1 MGWLQNL
8 FGKSSNTPEKVL
20 SPEES
25 LDLVIKEMEQSVMKS
40 ANALQTAMTSQNEIG
55 EKLAAY
61 QQKSDRL
68 YKDAAQAMK
77 EKKETIAKGLLAD
90 KANND
95 NFVAQYEDLYKQM
108 SANVRKLELQLNKM
122 QMQAEEIRSKKAILG
137 AQLANA
143 NTQKEM
149 AQRLEDLNNSTNAF
163 DEEIMKLEIEG
174 YVEKD
179 EFEEEFAQLN
189 ISSKTDLNALNED
202 ILQEEK
208 RQKEL
213 AEKNFNKK
221 IQLILGNDIEK
232 EEKQFIHKQEKNK
245 KVQLDGFF
253 DAKNDVVPNK
263 TEKLED
269 FFAKEVSKEIL
280 SEKKNIDSFFEVK
293 NNEIEKK
300 TEKLEDFFAKE
311 VTKEILPEK
320 KNIDSFFEV
329 ENKEIE
335 KKTEK
340 LEDFFAKENTKE
352 ISKEILPNNLQD
364 FFSNDAK
371 NSKADKI
378 KAEMEDFFKDNK
390 KENQTENN
398 SKDALKDFFGENKEK
413 TENPKK
419 NIEDFFKD

>member
-25 LDLVIKEMEQSVMKS
+25 LDLVIREMEQSVLKS
-40 ANALQTAMTSQNEIG
+40 ANALQNAMTSQNEIG

-77 EKKETIAKGLLAD
+77 EKRETIAKGLLAD

-95 NFVAQYEDLYKQM
+95 NFVVQYEDLYKQM

-122 QMQAEEIRSKKAILG
+122 QMQSEEIRSKKAILG

-179 EFEEEFAQLN
+179 EFAEEFAKLN
-189 ISSKTDLNALNED
+189 LDSKTDLNALNED
-202 ILQEEK
+202 ILREEK

-221 IQLILGNDIEK
+221 IQLILGNDVEK

-263 TEKLED
+263 TDKLED
-269 FFAKEVSKEIL
+269 FFAKENQQEIL
-280 SEKKNIDSFFEVK
+280 S
-293 NNEIEKK
+293 
-300 TEKLEDFFAKE
+300 
-311 VTKEILPEK
+311 EK

-329 ENKEIE
+329 ENKEIKQE
-335 KKTEK
+335 TDKKTDK
-340 LEDFFAKENTKE
+340 LEGFFAQE
-352 ISKEILPNNLQD
+352 ISKEILPEKKNIDDFFAKEIPKEIIPNNLQD

-371 NSKADKI
+371 NSKADKV
-378 KAEMEDFFKDNK
+378 KTEMEDFFKETK
-390 KENQTENN
+390 KEENKQ
-398 SKDALKDFFGENKEK
+398 KDVLNDFFAENKEK

>member
-25 LDLVIKEMEQSVMKS
+25 LDLVIREMEQSVMKS

-95 NFVAQYEDLYKQM
+95 NFVVQYEDLYKQM

-179 EFEEEFAQLN
+179 EFEEEFAKLN

-245 KVQLDGFF
+245 KVQVEGFF

-263 TEKLED
+263 TEKLEG
-269 FFAKEVSKEIL
+269 FFAKEVTKEIL
-280 SEKKNIDSFFEVK
+280 PEKKNIDSFFEVKNNEVEKKTEKLEDFFAKDVTKEILPEKKNIDSFFEVK

-311 VTKEILPEK
+311 
-320 KNIDSFFEV
+320 
-329 ENKEIE
+329 
-335 KKTEK
+335 
-340 LEDFFAKENTKE
+340 NTKE
-352 ISKEILPNNLQD
+352 ISKEIIPNNLQD
-364 FFSNDAK
+364 FFSNDVK

-378 KAEMEDFFKDNK
+378 KAEMEDFFKETK
-390 KENQTENN
+390 IEENN
-398 SKDALKDFFGENKEK
+398 QKDALKDFFGENKEK

>member
-8 FGKSSNTPEKVL
+8 FGKTANTPEKVL

-25 LDLVIKEMEQSVMKS
+25 LDLVIREMEQSVLKS
-40 ANALQTAMTSQNEIG
+40 ANALQNAMTSQNEIG

-68 YKDAAQAMK
+68 YRDAAQAMK
-77 EKKETIAKGLLAD
+77 EKRETIAKGLLAD

-95 NFVAQYEDLYKQM
+95 NFVVQYEDLYKQM

-122 QMQAEEIRSKKAILG
+122 QMQSEEIRSKKAILG

-163 DEEIMKLEIEG
+163 DEEIMKLEMEG

-179 EFEEEFAQLN
+179 EFEEEFAKLN
-189 ISSKTDLNALNED
+189 LDSKTDLSALNED
-202 ILQEEK
+202 ILREEK

-221 IQLILGNDIEK
+221 IQLILGNDVEK

-245 KVQLDGFF
+245 KGQVDGFF
-253 DAKNDVVPNK
+253 DVKNDVINK
-263 TEKLED
+263 KIVDKKEELAD
-269 FFAKEVSKEIL
+269 FFAKEKPKEIQQ
-280 SEKKNIDSFFEVK
+280 EKKKLDAFFE
-293 NNEIEKK
+293 EKK
-300 TEKLEDFFAKE
+300 EEKTDKLDDFFAKE
-311 VTKEILPEK
+311 KPKEIQHKNPKEKQEK
-320 KNIDSFFEV
+320 KSEKPKEIPKEDKKMADFFE
-329 ENKEIE
+329 EKKEIVAN
-335 KKTEK
+335 KNGK
-340 LEDFFAKENTKE
+340 LD
-352 ISKEILPNNLQD
+352 D
-364 FFSNDAK
+364 FFSNSTPK
-371 NSKADKI
+371 TSNTDKI
-378 KAEMEDFFKDNK
+378 KTEMEDFFKEK
-390 KENQTENN
+390 KTEKENQP
-398 SKDALKDFFGENKEK
+398 KDFLNDFFADNKEK
-413 TENPKK
+413 NENPKK